1 MNIQEAVKQSLE
13 TGKKIVL
20 EQTTGLRYSARIL
33 LKPTNTGDR
42 CIIYF
47 EENGKE
53 VSKRRGWQPTA
64 ADLLSVNYELAEKD
78 DNNQEK
84 IEGISIEIPED

>member
-1 MNIQEAVKQSLE
+1 MNIQEAVKKSLE

-33 LKPTNTGDR
+33 LEPTNTGDR
-42 CIIYF
+42 CIICF

-53 VSKRRGWQPTA
+53 VSSRRAWQPSVD
-64 ADLLSVNYELAEKD
+64 DLLSENYEL
-78 DNNQEK
+78 QERIK
-84 IEGISIEIPED
+84 GITIEIPEN